1 MSLNQVTLSGNLGKD
16 SELRMTA
23 TGTAVLTFSIA
34 VNRRQQDG
42 TYQDKTSWF
51 DCVMFGA
58 RAQGIEPYLRR
69 GTKLSLTGHLNQN
82 KYEKDGRTYSRVEI
96 IVDEVELMNARSQK
110 VRRHRPPCKPRRYTT
125 MTYRFRGCRNASL
138 CRR

>member
-34 VNRRQQDG
+34 VNERRRQQDG
-42 TYQDKTSWF
+42 TYQDKTSWL

-96 IVDEVELMNARSQK
+96 IVDEVELMNARREAQQPEGAPAPAP
-110 VRRHRPPCKPRRYTT
+110 VQA
-125 MTYRFRGCRNASL
+125 ASIYDDDIPF
-138 CRR
+138 

>member
-34 VNRRQQDG
+34 VNERRRQQDG

-58 RAQGIEPYLRR
+58 RAQDIEPYLRR

-96 IVDEVELMNARSQK
+96 IVDEVELMNARREAQQPEGTPAPAPVQAMSIYDDDI
-110 VRRHRPPCKPRRYTT
+110 P
-125 MTYRFRGCRNASL
+125 F
-138 CRR
+138 

>member
-34 VNRRQQDG
+34 VNERRRQQDG
-42 TYQDKTSWF
+42 TYQDKTSWL

-96 IVDEVELMNARSQK
+96 IVDEVELMNARREAQQPEGAPAPAPVQAMSIYDDDI
-110 VRRHRPPCKPRRYTT
+110 P
-125 MTYRFRGCRNASL
+125 F
-138 CRR
+138 

>member
-34 VNRRQQDG
+34 ANERRRQQDG

-96 IVDEVELMNARSQK
+96 IVDEVELMNARRETQQPEGTPAPAP
-110 VRRHRPPCKPRRYTT
+110 VQA
-125 MTYRFRGCRNASL
+125 ASVYDDEIPF
-138 CRR
+138 

>member
-34 VNRRQQDG
+34 VNERRRQQDG

-58 RAQGIEPYLRR
+58 MAQGIEPYLRR

-96 IVDEVELMNARSQK
+96 IVDEVELMST
-110 VRRHRPPCKPRRYTT
+110 RRETQQPEGTPAPAPVQA
-125 MTYRFRGCRNASL
+125 ASIYDDDIPF
-138 CRR
+138 